1 MYYPKGKGRA
11 DRIVRRL
18 AVPQAFGDDLL
29 KSYNVQFNGT
39 DIMGTFILN
48 IWKFFPLKLTCPT
61 RVADIFFKLCIN
73 QYSAPDSILV
83 DRGQTFLSKVL
94 QEICKRF

>member
-39 DIMGTFILN
+39 DIMGTFILTD
-48 IWKFFPLKLTCPT
+48 ILTYCRFILEIYGSFFH
-61 RVADIFFKLCIN
+61 
-73 QYSAPDSILV
+73 
-83 DRGQTFLSKVL
+83 
-94 QEICKRF
+94 